1 MLTVFA
7 AVAVTV
13 VTAVVVGVKNV
24 RDLGECMDVRMGEV
38 VVVGSG
44 GGNKGRGGGS
54 RTTVYFTPT
63 GRSWGGGRTVKDAG
77 DCQEH
82 LVLRRRR
89 RRRGERCG

>member
-1 MLTVFA
+1 MPTVFA

-13 VTAVVVGVKNV
+13 VTDCGCRGQIREGPGGV
-24 RDLGECMDVRMGEV
+24 DGVRMGEV
-38 VVVGSG
+38 GSG
-44 GGNKGRGGGS
+44 GGFKGRGGGS

-89 RRRGERCG
+89 RRRRRGEHCG